1 MDDPVLEEEP
11 KCTESR
17 RGSTA
22 TRPSRKQT
30 SSASS
35 KVSGDLS
42 SHVGHARRTSSARR
56 SRSELPAGSRLNS
69 AVGAGNGRG
78 SNPRP
83 SVRSSHSMTGRA
95 GAGPLSDRHPA
106 SSRSASSGVPSMPR
120 LPACAFASSSRAP
133 APCDSA
139 STWPI
144 ASVMPRSTSQR
155 NMAVQRSVC
164 RVEEIATDPRPIP
177 STAVTRQFTRRGR
190 AWSPTS
196 TISRDESSATSSTPR
211 AGPAPGSS
219 HGSASTLEALRTLSS
234 LPSRIFWTASAAS
247 RVSASPRLPEVVAS

>member
-11 KCTESR
+11 KCAGIAVRVDGHATFPQADFLGQLEGQRRFVQPRRTRPENFVRTQEQIRASGRFQAPLGGRGRQWPRLEPPAERPFQPLHDRPRSR
-17 RGSTA
+17 RAAQRQAPG
-22 TRPSRKQT
+22 KQ
-30 SSASS
+30 SERELRSAF
-35 KVSGDLS
+35 D
-42 SHVGHARRTSSARR
+42 AQA
-56 SRSELPAGSRLNS
+56 SRLCFR
-69 AVGAGNGRG
+69 VFQQG
-78 SNPRP
+78 
-83 SVRSSHSMTGRA
+83 
-95 GAGPLSDRHPA
+95 
-106 SSRSASSGVPSMPR
+106 
-120 LPACAFASSSRAP
+120 P

-196 TISRDESSATSSTPR
+196 TISRDESTRHRARPERAQRPDHPMARPPR
-211 AGPAPGSS
+211 WKP
-219 HGSASTLEALRTLSS
+219 
-234 LPSRIFWTASAAS
+234 
-247 RVSASPRLPEVVAS
+247 